1 MSRPG
6 NPGDSIRRVQPRPA
20 IEIAILG
27 TMDLSTLPPHLP
39 APEDD
44 GAAGHLVGLSL
55 PEIALASTAGGR
67 IRLTESEP
75 PRTVVYC
82 YPRTGRPGEP
92 PLREDWDLIPGAR
105 GCTPEA
111 CSFRDHYADL
121 ASLGAAVYGVSTQ
134 DTEYQREVVER
145 LHLPFPLLSD
155 ADLALT
161 RELRLPTFEVAGQ
174 ILLKRLT
181 FVAREGRIERV
192 WYPVFPPDRHA
203 EEVITWLRD
212 HPL

>member
-1 MSRPG
+1 M
-6 NPGDSIRRVQPRPA
+6 
-20 IEIAILG
+20 
-27 TMDLSTLPPHLP
+27 MDRSTLPPHLP
-39 APEDD
+39 APVDD
-44 GAAGHLVGLSL
+44 GAADHLVGLSV

-67 IRLTESEP
+67 VRLTESEA

-111 CSFRDHYADL
+111 CSFRDHHADL
-121 ASLGAAVYGVSTQ
+121 SSLGAAVYGVSTQ

-155 ADLALT
+155 ADLALS

-203 EEVITWLRD
+203 AEVITWLRD
-212 HPL
+212 YPL